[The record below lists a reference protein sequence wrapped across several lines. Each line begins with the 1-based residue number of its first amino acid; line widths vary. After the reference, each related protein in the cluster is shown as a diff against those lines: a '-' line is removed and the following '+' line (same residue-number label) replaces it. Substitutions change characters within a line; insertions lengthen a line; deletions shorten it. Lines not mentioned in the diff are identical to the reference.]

1 MDKVGMRRFWDAT
14 KTFMLTRRS
23 RETAVFLFFVLL
35 SALFWLIQTLNGSFD
50 LMMSYPLQLVGVP
63 ENVVI
68 TTGLP
73 ADIEVTVHDKGTS
86 LLKYVLDS
94 KPKPLTI
101 IFTDHDDGS
110 TFGHVVM
117 THSELLAQVSA
128 SMMASTSIVELK
140 PDTIEYYYSRGVSR
154 KVAVKPRGNITTDQ
168 LYYLADV
175 ACQPDTVT
183 VWGPQEM
190 LDTLTSIATAQLDLK
205 ALTESTSET
214 VRLMAPK
221 GLKVEPEMVTLTAD
235 VDMFTEKSVS
245 VPIVGTNFPAG
256 HTLRTFPSVVTVRFR
271 VGAKDYKSIT
281 ASNFVITA
289 TYEELMALPHNAK
302 WKLELRS
309 LPPGISQVRIQ
320 PEEVDFLIEISD
332 E

>member
-14 KTFMLTRRS
+14 KTFILTRRS

-35 SALFWLIQTLNGSFD
+35 STLFWLIQTLNGSFD
-50 LMMSYPLQLVGVP
+50 LTMSYPLQLVGVP

-73 ADIEVTVHDKGTS
+73 HDINVTVHDKGTS
-86 LLKYVLDS
+86 LLKYVFDS
-94 KPKPLTI
+94 KRKPLTI
-101 IFTDHDDGS
+101 NFAEHDDGS
-110 TFGHVVM
+110 AFGHVVM
-117 THSELLAQVSA
+117 THAELLTQVSA
-128 SMMASTSIVELK
+128 SMLASTSIVELR
-140 PDTIEYYYSRGVSR
+140 PDTIEYFYSRGVSR
-154 KVAVKPRGNITTDQ
+154 RVAVTPRGSITTDQ
-168 LYYLADV
+168 LYYLV
-175 ACQPDTVT
+175 NVVCKPDTVT

-190 LDTLTSIATAQLDLK
+190 LDTLTNITTAQLDLK
-205 ALTESTSET
+205 ALTESTSTT
-214 VRLMAPK
+214 VRLSAPR
-221 GLKVEPEMVTLTAD
+221 GLKVEPETVTLTAD
-235 VDMFTEKSVS
+235 VDMYTEKSVS

-256 HTLRTFPSVVTVRFR
+256 HSLRTFPSVATVKFR

-281 ASNFVITA
+281 ANNFVITA

-309 LPPGISQVRIQ
+309 LPQGISQVRIQ